1 MIKENAEKEAVEYGY
16 ESADAMIDEVGKT
29 TYRMYIL
36 QGMVMDKLMDWVKVE
51 PIAEAATE
59 TTTAE

>member
-16 ESADAMIDEVGKT
+16 ESADTMIDEVGKT

-36 QGMVMDKLMDWVKVE
+36 QGMVIDKLMDLVKVE